1 MLSLHS
7 EKLSEVDSRGR
18 VPARKPGGFLPRG
31 AGSATRR
38 TRDSVHGLQAVARW
52 AVLSALPAGL
62 TACTP
67 DASESLPFDAVA
79 DGRQLMVS
87 VIEPAAE
94 VYWDAVGVIMDLEGT
109 HEIEPQSDEEWEAVE
124 NAAWV
129 LAESG
134 NLLLMEDRAQ
144 GREHWIAMSRSM
156 IEVGRRAVDAAVARD
171 PRAVFDVGAEVYF
184 VCVGCHTAYATQTIR
199 PSDMPD
205 SLDADSAGA
214 GEGRREP

>member
-1 MLSLHS
+1 M
-7 EKLSEVDSRGR
+7 VQRGSI
-18 VPARKPGGFLPRG
+18 PARKSAESLPRSTVPAIG
-31 AGSATRR
+31 R
-38 TRDSVHGLQAVARW
+38 TRDFVRGLHAIPRC
-52 AVLSALPAGL
+52 AVLLAVSGAIPAC
-62 TACTP
+62 AP
-67 DASESLPFDAVA
+67 DPSDSLPFDAVA

-144 GREHWIAMSRSM
+144 GREHWIAMSRAM
-156 IEVGRRAVDAAVARD
+156 IDVGRRAVDAAVAKD
-171 PRAVFDVGAEVYF
+171 PDAVFDVGAEVYF
-184 VCVGCHTAYATQTIR
+184 VCVGCHAAYATETIR
-199 PSDMPD
+199 PSDM
-205 SLDADSAGA
+205 SDSAA
-214 GEGRREP
+214 EARADEAPRDP